1 MFLFILFI
9 WHSVEPWKSALLS
22 VDVNYLSVPPIF
34 AIVWPKQYKNY
45 SKPIF
50 CDLLSVGKKTNQD
63 IILNEYDQYNIKT
76 NFSAH
81 RILNDLNYKKN
92 PQKLKKDLFNYC
104 IKENISQACLIL
116 GRIYEFGAYNETDN
130 LSLSYF
136 FYNRVLSL
144 NDSSANSPLSFFH
157 RHIYP
162 NMPLSIIEDDY
173 SSHSIESIL
182 TKSIQFENG
191 FGRPLS
197 CQKVSKEL
205 ILVSDVLADMYFQ
218 QPGPYIGASLAK
230 AASRN
235 ERKTI
240 RKNEKMVKNNASAN
254 STAAWEMYKE
264 ALVYLVRPYPS
275 DDELRMAKVL
285 LTRALRGGCKEAL
298 PLLARLQALMPKN
311 AEKSGNEDDQDKKT
325 DGGKGDESGAQSKKS
340 DESGAQS
347 KKSDE
352 SGAQSKKSDES
363 GAQNKKSDES
373 GAQNKKSDESDAQNK
388 KSDESGAQNKNGG
401 AGMQQDG
408 GLDDDSDD
416 YPIFKSKFPFDENHP
431 VHQSELLTMIE
442 PLIERGDPEA
452 LLLASG
458 YYMRSSAAIIFK
470 PHLSASIIQSIAESE
485 YPPAIHRLGELTY
498 FGLMQIK
505 RSAKDA
511 FILYAKAASCG
522 YNPSI
527 LAAAKQLVGGDGV
540 CEDCES
546 AVSLLRGIID
556 VGPWSDFYDKFVLL
570 KKSKVAFLRMVE
582 MGLTPPI
589 WLDDV
594 TKNDIEMYDQIGS
607 QKVDD
612 SDVFDID
619 QCVLDLPDSMQK
631 QLINYVNFLN
641 RNPPF
646 CSLITAKFLSVHSL
660 PMNLRND
667 HYLEKIRL
675 ARKGDS
681 AALFWLVMH
690 SNISDSLRW
699 LERLE
704 SFPISTFYLSR
715 FLKVWIVVKSCLTYR
730 SLAEFEKLILKMI
743 VSPFFN
749 DLLIFLVTSL
759 FVFFITIRIHYY
771 LS

>member
-347 KKSDE
+347 KKVDE
-352 SGAQSKKSDES
+352 SGAQSKKVDES
-363 GAQNKKSDES
+363 GAQSKK
-373 GAQNKKSDESDAQNK
+373 N
-388 KSDESGAQNKNGG
+388 DESGAQNKNGG

-408 GLDDDSDD
+408 GLHYDRDD

-607 QKVDD
+607 QKVND

-704 SFPISTFYLSR
+704 SFPINTFYLSR

>member
-162 NMPLSIIEDDY
+162 NMPLSIIDDY

-347 KKSDE
+347 KKVDE
-352 SGAQSKKSDES
+352 SGAQSKKVDES
-363 GAQNKKSDES
+363 GAQSKK
-373 GAQNKKSDESDAQNK
+373 N
-388 KSDESGAQNKNGG
+388 DESGAQNKNGG

-408 GLDDDSDD
+408 GLHYDRDD

-607 QKVDD
+607 QKVND

-704 SFPISTFYLSR
+704 SFPINTFYLSR

>member
-1 MFLFILFI
+1 
-9 WHSVEPWKSALLS
+9 
-22 VDVNYLSVPPIF
+22 
-34 AIVWPKQYKNY
+34 
-45 SKPIF
+45 
-50 CDLLSVGKKTNQD
+50 
-63 IILNEYDQYNIKT
+63 
-76 NFSAH
+76 
-81 RILNDLNYKKN
+81 
-92 PQKLKKDLFNYC
+92 
-104 IKENISQACLIL
+104 
-116 GRIYEFGAYNETDN
+116 
-130 LSLSYF
+130 
-136 FYNRVLSL
+136 
-144 NDSSANSPLSFFH
+144 
-157 RHIYP
+157 
-162 NMPLSIIEDDY
+162 
-173 SSHSIESIL
+173 
-182 TKSIQFENG
+182 
-191 FGRPLS
+191 
-197 CQKVSKEL
+197 
-205 ILVSDVLADMYFQ
+205 
-218 QPGPYIGASLAK
+218 
-230 AASRN
+230 
-235 ERKTI
+235 
-240 RKNEKMVKNNASAN
+240 
-254 STAAWEMYKE
+254 
-264 ALVYLVRPYPS
+264 
-275 DDELRMAKVL
+275 
-285 LTRALRGGCKEAL
+285 
-298 PLLARLQALMPKN
+298 
-311 AEKSGNEDDQDKKT
+311 
-325 DGGKGDESGAQSKKS
+325 
-340 DESGAQS
+340 
-347 KKSDE
+347 
-352 SGAQSKKSDES
+352 
-363 GAQNKKSDES
+363 
-373 GAQNKKSDESDAQNK
+373 
-388 KSDESGAQNKNGG
+388 
-401 AGMQQDG
+401 MQQDG

>member
-205 ILVSDVLADMYFQ
+205 ILVSDVLAGMYFQ

-325 DGGKGDESGAQSKKS
+325 DGGKG
-340 DESGAQS
+340 
-347 KKSDE
+347 DE

-667 HYLEKIRL
+667 H
-675 ARKGDS
+675 
-681 AALFWLVMH
+681 
-690 SNISDSLRW
+690 
-699 LERLE
+699 
-704 SFPISTFYLSR
+704 
-715 FLKVWIVVKSCLTYR
+715 
-730 SLAEFEKLILKMI
+730 
-743 VSPFFN
+743 
-749 DLLIFLVTSL
+749 
-759 FVFFITIRIHYY
+759 
-771 LS
+771 